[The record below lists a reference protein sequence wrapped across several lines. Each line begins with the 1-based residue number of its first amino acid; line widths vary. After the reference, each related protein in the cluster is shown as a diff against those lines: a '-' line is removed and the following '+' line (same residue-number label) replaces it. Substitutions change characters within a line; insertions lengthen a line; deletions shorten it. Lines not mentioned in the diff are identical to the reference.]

1 MERAK
6 RLELIRVLLEALS
19 REVAYFD
26 GESADS
32 LADALDANGR
42 AEDGYIAEDGEAGQ

>member
-19 REVAYFD
+19 REISYF
-26 GESADS
+26 SALS
-32 LADALDANGR
+32 ADALGDALDGNAR
-42 AEDGYIAEDGEAGQ
+42 AAGEESTQ